1 LRARASQAIHLN
13 AHGCKASVNKQV
25 TDFATVIFNH
35 DLALRSPKS
44 HTAMIRTDIIQKFTE
59 SGFLITQEAVVTIQE
74 TDIPLDLVNEILKHV
89 DESVIV
95 IGQPHVMAAK
105 ELLNSQKK
113 VVRSSAFL
121 TQNEDESAD
130 VLATT
135 EVGET
140 DLARGHLEPR
150 RKPRPIAVL
159 ADITESSTCVGTYE
173 EFVRYFRNRY
183 DRLSEIIRKRLN
195 SRPIESLTYWNQ
207 GREGWFDDERGT
219 GGKISIIGMVNETRD
234 TPNGHRVLELED
246 PTGYFSGIAL
256 KDKGAYDAAL
266 QVVLDEVVGITG
278 SLSSDGKVLFID
290 NITWPDIPPQH
301 KPTHAENDVHVAL
314 TSDIHI
320 GSKTFLTRAWKDF
333 AEWVSSSED
342 KRAQKIA
349 YVIVAGDVV
358 DGIGVFPNQ
367 EDELAIDDIDD
378 QYAAAASLF
387 DMLPPNI
394 SIIVAPGNHDAV
406 RQAEPQPAL
415 SSDYAKSFGNDV
427 TCIGNPSLIELCDV
441 KILIYHGR
449 ALDDII
455 AAIPGCSYG
464 NPDGAM
470 KEMLKRRHLSPVYG
484 NRVSIAPESTD
495 HFIIDSIPDILH
507 CGHVHTIGASHY
519 RGVTVVNSGAWQGQT
534 SYQRSQN
541 INPRPGI
548 MPVCDLGSME
558 TTFVNFLD

>member
-1 LRARASQAIHLN
+1 
-13 AHGCKASVNKQV
+13 
-25 TDFATVIFNH
+25 
-35 DLALRSPKS
+35 
-44 HTAMIRTDIIQKFTE
+44 MIRTDIIQKLTE

-74 TDIPLDLVNEILKHV
+74 TDMPLDLVNEILKHI
-89 DESVIV
+89 DESVVV
-95 IGQPHVMAAK
+95 IDQSHVATAK
-105 ELLNSQKK
+105 ESLNSQKK
-113 VVRSSAFL
+113 VVRSLAFL
-121 TQNEDESAD
+121 TQTDDESAD
-130 VLATT
+130 VLATA
-135 EVGET
+135 EVGGT
-140 DLARGHLEPR
+140 DVANGHLEPR
-150 RKPRPIAVL
+150 QKPRPIVVL
-159 ADITESSTCVGTYE
+159 ADITESSTCVGTFE

-195 SRPIESLTYWNQ
+195 SRPIESLTYWNR

-219 GGKISIIGMVNETRD
+219 GGKISIIGLVNETRD
-234 TPNGHRVLELED
+234 TPNGHRMLELED

-256 KDKGAYDAAL
+256 KNKGAYDAAL

-290 NITWPDIPPQH
+290 SITWPDIPPQH
-301 KPTHAENDVHVAL
+301 QPTHAEKDVHVAL

-320 GSKTFLTRAWKDF
+320 GSKTFLTSAWKDF
-333 AEWVSSSED
+333 AEWVASSED
-342 KRAQKIA
+342 ERAQKIA

-387 DMLPPNI
+387 EMLPSNI

-415 SSDYAKSFGNDV
+415 SSDYAKSFNNNV
-427 TCIGNPSLIELCDV
+427 TCIGNPALIELCGV

-470 KEMLKRRHLSPVYG
+470 REMLKRRHLSPVYG

-534 SYQRSQN
+534 KYQRSQN

-548 MPVCDLGSME
+548 MPVCNLGSME
-558 TTFVNFLD
+558 TTFVNFLEHDEHQVQLNKMATAVDFDVAHL

>member
-1 LRARASQAIHLN
+1 
-13 AHGCKASVNKQV
+13 
-25 TDFATVIFNH
+25 
-35 DLALRSPKS
+35 
-44 HTAMIRTDIIQKFTE
+44 MIRTDIIQKFTE
-59 SGFLITQEAVVTIQE
+59 SGFLVTQEALVAIQE
-74 TDIPLDLVNEILKHV
+74 TDTPLEVVTEILKRV
-89 DESVIV
+89 DESVFV
-95 IGQPHVMAAK
+95 IDQSHVTEAK
-105 ELLNSQKK
+105 LSLSSRKK
-113 VVRSSAFL
+113 ALRAPSFL
-121 TQNEDESAD
+121 AQNEDESTD
-130 VLATT
+130 VLTT
-135 EVGET
+135 AEGSGANE
-140 DLARGHLEPR
+140 AHAQFQPR
-150 RKPRPIAVL
+150 RKPRPIIVL
-159 ADITESSTCVGTYE
+159 ADITENSTCVGTYE

-195 SRPIESLTYWNQ
+195 SRPIESLTYWNRR
-207 GREGWFDDERGT
+207 REGWFDDELGT
-219 GGKISIIGMVNETRD
+219 GGKISIVGMVNETRD

-256 KDKGAYDAAL
+256 KDKSAYDAAL

-278 SLSSDGKVLFID
+278 SLSSDGRVLFID

-301 KPTHAENDVHVAL
+301 QSRHAEKDVHVAL
-314 TSDIHI
+314 TSDVHI
-320 GSKTFLTRAWKDF
+320 GSKTFLTTAWEGF
-333 AEWVSSSED
+333 AEWVASSED
-342 KRAQKIA
+342 ERAQKIA

-378 QYAAAASLF
+378 QYTAAASLF
-387 DMLPPNI
+387 EMLPSNI

-415 SSDYAKSFGNDV
+415 SSDYAKSFGNNV
-427 TCIGNPSLIELCDV
+427 TCVGNPSLIELCEV
-441 KILIYHGR
+441 KLLIYHGR

-470 KEMLKRRHLSPVYG
+470 REMLKRRHLSPVYG

-507 CGHVHTIGASHY
+507 CGHVHTIGASRY

-534 SYQRSQN
+534 KYQRSQN
-541 INPRPGI
+541 INPTPGI
-548 MPVCDLGSME
+548 MPVCNLGSME
-558 TTFVNFLD
+558 ITFVNFLERDGRQISAA

>member
-1 LRARASQAIHLN
+1 
-13 AHGCKASVNKQV
+13 
-25 TDFATVIFNH
+25 
-35 DLALRSPKS
+35 
-44 HTAMIRTDIIQKFTE
+44 MIRTDIIQKFTE
-59 SGFLITQEAVVTIQE
+59 SGFLITQEAVMTIQE
-74 TDIPLDLVNEILKHV
+74 TDLPLDLVNEILKHV
-89 DESVIV
+89 DESVVV
-95 IGQPHVMAAK
+95 IAPLHVTAAK
-105 ELLNSQKK
+105 ESLNSEKK
-113 VVRSSAFL
+113 VVRSLAF
-121 TQNEDESAD
+121 TQTEDESAD

-140 DLARGHLEPR
+140 DVTGEHLEPR
-150 RKPRPIAVL
+150 RKPRPITVL

-183 DRLSEIIRKRLN
+183 DRLSEIIRKRLS
-195 SRPIESLTYWNQ
+195 SRPIESLTYWNRR
-207 GREGWFDDERGT
+207 REGWFDDERGT
-219 GGKISIIGMVNETRD
+219 GGKISIIGLVNETRD

-301 KPTHAENDVHVAL
+301 QPTHAENDVHVAL

-333 AEWVSSSED
+333 AEWVASSED
-342 KRAQKIA
+342 ERAQKIA
-349 YVIVAGDVV
+349 YVIVAGDIV

-387 DMLPPNI
+387 EMLPSNI

-415 SSDYAKSFGNDV
+415 SSDYAKSFGNNV

-470 KEMLKRRHLSPVYG
+470 REMLKRRHLSPVYG

-495 HFIIDSIPDILH
+495 HFIIDNIPDILH

-548 MPVCDLGSME
+548 MPVCNLGSME
-558 TTFVNFLD
+558 TTFVNFLEHNGH

>member
-1 LRARASQAIHLN
+1 
-13 AHGCKASVNKQV
+13 
-25 TDFATVIFNH
+25 
-35 DLALRSPKS
+35 
-44 HTAMIRTDIIQKFTE
+44 MIRTDIIQKFTE
-59 SGFLITQEAVVTIQE
+59 SGFLITQEAVMTIQE
-74 TDIPLDLVNEILKHV
+74 TDLPLDLVNEILKHV
-89 DESVIV
+89 DESVVV
-95 IGQPHVMAAK
+95 IAPLHVTAAK
-105 ELLNSQKK
+105 ESLNSEKK
-113 VVRSSAFL
+113 VVRSLAFL
-121 TQNEDESAD
+121 PQTEDESAD

-140 DLARGHLEPR
+140 DVTGEHLEPR
-150 RKPRPIAVL
+150 QKPRPITVL

-183 DRLSEIIRKRLN
+183 DRLSEIIRKRLS
-195 SRPIESLTYWNQ
+195 SRPIESLTYWNR

-219 GGKISIIGMVNETRD
+219 GGKISITGLVNETRD

-301 KPTHAENDVHVAL
+301 QPTHAENDVHVAL

-333 AEWVSSSED
+333 AEWVASSED
-342 KRAQKIA
+342 ERAQKIA
-349 YVIVAGDVV
+349 YVIVAGDIV

-387 DMLPPNI
+387 EMLPSNI

-415 SSDYAKSFGNDV
+415 SSDYAKSFGNNV

-470 KEMLKRRHLSPVYG
+470 REMLKRRHLSPVYG

-495 HFIIDSIPDILH
+495 HFIIDNIPDILH

-548 MPVCDLGSME
+548 MPVCNLGSME
-558 TTFVNFLD
+558 TTFVNFLEHNGH